1 MVRPSLISKKIIKK
15 HKFYLNN
22 ANNNVYYF
30 KTNIIMLML
39 ITIFLMYL
47 YIRYLDKKKNIKSF
61 QSIY

>member
-1 MVRPSLISKKIIKK
+1 MVRPSLISKNILKK
-15 HKFYLNN
+15 HKIILNK

-47 YIRYLDKKKNIKSF
+47 YIRYLDKKKKIKSF